1 MEVEVAR
8 PVPTMM
14 ESVSKKVQLKTRGK
28 VFGVVREQYLRT
40 GCIILYMCTCTYT
53 RRDAYCTEY
62 HFFNDIYCTCNAV
75 LFMYV

>member
-40 GCIILYMCTCTYT
+40 GCIILYLYLHQTQTALLCT
-53 RRDAYCTEY
+53 
-62 HFFNDIYCTCNAV
+62 
-75 LFMYV
+75 LFLLRTIVSVMYLCFCIVSL